1 MPSHPTSPTP
11 LPIVDRPIRVG
22 VVGLGQIAEL
32 HLPTY
37 AERPDDVEVVAL
49 CDTNATKAARWRE
62 RFPGAAVHGD
72 LDPFLDEQMDVVDVL
87 VPTPAHG
94 AVATRALEAGFHV
107 QIQKPLARNL
117 EDADAMLAAARAG
130 GATLRILEDYLFFP
144 PLVQLKA
151 LVDGGEVGTPQGLHM
166 KIVATGR
173 GGWDVSMESYRW
185 QWEQAADGRG
195 MLVFDHGWHQL
206 AVAMWLLGPVRR
218 IFGWISNTQVA
229 PDIAPEV
236 LIDAPSTLVWEHDSG
251 ARGVM
256 DITLAQD
263 MYFRSDYYTCDER
276 IEVTGTTGYARCN
289 RISARGVQ
297 EPSVVSYREGEMR
310 SWHALDDDP
319 PSAFRASTAHGIDHL
334 RGKVAPLMD
343 GAFARDV
350 LAALL
355 TALESA
361 RVGHPLDVR

>member
-1 MPSHPTSPTP
+1 MSRRPTP
-11 LPIVDRPIRVG
+11 LPILDRPLRVG

-37 AERPDDVEVVAL
+37 QERPHDVEVVAL
-49 CDTNATKAARWRE
+49 CDTNAEKAARWQD
-62 RFPGAAVHGD
+62 RFPKASAHTD
-72 LDPFLDEQMDVVDVL
+72 LESFLGEDMDVVDVL

-94 AVATRALEAGFHV
+94 SVATRVLDAGFHV
-107 QIQKPLARNL
+107 QIQKPLARTL
-117 EDADAMLAAARAG
+117 EDADAMLAAAARND
-130 GATLRILEDYLFFP
+130 ATLRILEDYLFYP

-151 LVDGGEVGTPQGLHM
+151 LVDERAIGLPQGLHM
-166 KIVATGR
+166 KIVATAR
-173 GGWDVSMESYRW
+173 GGWDVPMESYRW

-206 AVAMWLLGPVRR
+206 AVAMWLLGPIRR
-218 IFGWISNTQVA
+218 IFGWISNSQVA
-229 PDIAPEV
+229 PELAPDV
-236 LIDAPSTLVWEHDSG
+236 LIDAPSTLVWEHDNG
-251 ARGVM
+251 VRGVM

-276 IEVTGTTGYARCN
+276 IEVTGATGYARCN

-297 EPSVVSYREGEMR
+297 EPSVVLYTEGEMR
-310 SWHALDDDP
+310 SWHALPDDP
-319 PSAFRASTAHGIDHL
+319 PSAFRASTAHGLSHF
-334 RGKVAPLMD
+334 RGEAAPLMD
-343 GAFARDV
+343 GAFSRDV

-361 RVGHPLDVR
+361 KVGRVLDV